1 MEWLESHI
9 WESVNQKGPEALVVQ
24 LVPAHALEKEVMW
37 MVREVVVSLEL
48 ERSRGPVVW

>member
-9 WESVNQKGPEALVVQ
+9 WEGVNQKSLQLV
-24 LVPAHALEKEVMW
+24 VPAHALEKEVMW